1 MFLHKPLESMPAVVR
16 AVIKAKGGQD
26 EYQNTFILYI
36 TICNQTNN
44 SITGVLSS
52 S

>member
-26 EYQNTFILYI
+26 EYHIYI
-36 TICNQTNN
+36 IYYN
-44 SITGVLSS
+44 L
-52 S
+52 